1 MAAGASPCLPRHS
14 LAPHHIHIPLH
25 ASYLC
30 LAWPA
35 LQLARVREEASVA
48 RSEASRCRAEAEFE
62 RDRSTRLAE
71 SAEMQRQQVESMIGS
86 NAKYQA
92 LLTDTERKLA
102 QAQAAAD
109 ESRDTVRTLP
119 PPTACLPSAP
129 AFTCLCWP
137 AVPNSVHPRHLL
149 CCCRGPP

>member
-1 MAAGASPCLPRHS
+1 MHLT
-14 LAPHHIHIPLH
+14 LT
-25 ASYLC
+25 
-30 LAWPA
+30 WPA

-119 PPTACLPSAP
+119 GTASDVNAWQ
-129 AFTCLCWP
+129 AEVQCW
-137 AVPNSVHPRHLL
+137 LL
-149 CCCRGPP
+149 ALVAC